1 MKKLSL
7 SEWAQVG
14 EVVGMVA
21 VVLSL
26 LMVVYSL
33 NQNTEAIQGE
43 TGNLIFERH
52 AELSTRF
59 MSDESLAA
67 IVIKM
72 RQPKPQLTDVEA
84 VRWEKYILNLLDIW
98 AMGFSRHQQGLL
110 TDLQWD
116 PWDSFFATTFSSG
129 PERISKEQWKILA
142 YGYDPGFWN
151 HVAEK
156 LFADR
161 ES

>member
-52 AELSTRF
+52 A
-59 MSDESLAA
+59 D
-67 IVIKM
+67 
-72 RQPKPQLTDVEA
+72 
-84 VRWEKYILNLLDIW
+84 N
-98 AMGFSRHQQGLL
+98 G
-110 TDLQWD
+110 
-116 PWDSFFATTFSSG
+116 
-129 PERISKEQWKILA
+129 
-142 YGYDPGFWN
+142 
-151 HVAEK
+151 
-156 LFADR
+156 
-161 ES
+161 